1 MRVEMS
7 GRGTFAL
14 GSAEKAPEA
23 VTMVDALPGTAGA
36 SQAAPAL
43 PVALHEANV
52 ATNVAA
58 VMSAEM
64 VRTDPLSSMP

>member
-1 MRVEMS
+1 M
-7 GRGTFAL
+7 L
-14 GSAEKAPEA
+14 EA
-23 VTMVDALPGTAGA
+23 FPGLAGA

-43 PVALHEANV
+43 PVALHDANV
-52 ATNVAA
+52 ATKAVA